1 MEIPRSVSPTIL
13 GFLTVLEMAIAEH
26 VLSPAQAQLLLS
38 QTTEEEGGE
47 LSLPQSMNPLMEI
60 LDLWTADETEMT
72 MQ

>member
-13 GFLTVLEMAIAEH
+13 GFLTVLEMAIEEH

-38 QTTEEEGGE
+38 QATEEEDGE